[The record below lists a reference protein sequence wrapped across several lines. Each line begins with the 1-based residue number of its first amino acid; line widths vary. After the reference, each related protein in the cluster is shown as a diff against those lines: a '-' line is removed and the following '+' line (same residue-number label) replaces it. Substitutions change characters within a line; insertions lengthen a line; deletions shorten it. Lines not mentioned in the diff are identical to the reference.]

1 MNISQRNRI
10 GLNLKIARVGNID
23 VVVTKDTNKVIGYD
37 KNGKFAQDPLVVR
50 TLQNCYD
57 LNRVWGQDNEQPS
70 QHWYQ
75 LDVYFKSLGV
85 NTMLN
90 DYLTDAD
97 KYEIISI
104 GIQEGSVFINDEGIA
119 VDAWD
124 DPIFLED
131 VTDE

>member
-1 MNISQRNRI
+1 M
-10 GLNLKIARVGNID
+10 
-23 VVVTKDTNKVIGYD
+23 
-37 KNGKFAQDPLVVR
+37 F
-50 TLQNCYD
+50 
-57 LNRVWGQDNEQPS
+57 
-70 QHWYQ
+70 
-75 LDVYFKSLGV
+75 
-85 NTMLN
+85 N